1 MIGKEKDKKKRKEE
15 KNLYA
20 IHRIYNE
27 KHQLTQTLNLN
38 CIHGKPF
45 IRRSNVSQ
53 LVSLCFGS
61 RRLPI
66 LCQMG
71 DFGCGDGGWTPVMKI
86 NGSNV

>member
-1 MIGKEKDKKKRKEE
+1 MKS
-15 KNLYA
+15 
-20 IHRIYNE
+20 
-27 KHQLTQTLNLN
+27 LNLS
-38 CIHGKPF
+38 CIQGRPF

-61 RRLPI
+61 RRLSI